1 MHIGSMHD
9 VEAEDLTIPGVH
21 GAKIR
26 WLIGEREGAEEFST
40 RVVTLEKGGEIPLHA
55 HSLIHQQFVLKGT
68 GVVLSEEGEREVRP
82 GDFVFVPADEKH
94 GLRNTGEE
102 DFELICC
109 INLTGGR

>member
-1 MHIGSMHD
+1 MHIGTMRGI
-9 VEAEDLTIPGVH
+9 EAEDLTIPGVR

-26 WLIGEREGAEEFST
+26 WLIGEREGAKEFAM

-55 HSLIHQQFVLKGT
+55 HSVTHQQFILNGT
-68 GVVLSEEGEREVRP
+68 GAVLSEEGETEVGP

-94 GLRNTGEE
+94 GLRNTGDE

-109 INLTGGR
+109 INLTGAR